1 VTLDSETAHRAS
13 TAVADLVDVAV
24 EEITVDAQDAEAPSA
39 AGLVGFGWDAEES
52 EALRQARKDAELSTS
67 TDSIRAYLKQIG
79 KIVLL
84 HAEEEVGLAKRIE
97 AGLYAAERLGN
108 VEHST
113 EHLPAQLRRD
123 LHWIVRDGERAKTHL
138 LEANLRLVVSIAKR
152 YTGRG
157 MPFLDLIQEGNIGLI
172 RAVEKFDYTKGFKF
186 STYAT
191 WWIRQAITRA
201 MADQARSIRLPVHV
215 AEVINKLGRVH
226 RELLQDLGREPTPEE
241 LATEM
246 DITSDRVREIQR
258 YAREPLSLN
267 QAIGEEGDAQL
278 GEFIEDSQAIGAI
291 DEVCVILLQDHLQCV
306 LATLSEREAHIV
318 ALRFGLTDGQP
329 RTLDEIGQIH
339 GVTRERIRQIETKTM
354 AKLRHPARSNI
365 LRDYLN

>member
-1 VTLDSETAHRAS
+1 VQVSAPHR
-13 TAVADLVDVAV
+13 VFEPD
-24 EEITVDAQDAEAPSA
+24 
-39 AGLVGFGWDAEES
+39 
-52 EALRQARKDAELSTS
+52 R
-67 TDSIRAYLKQIG
+67 
-79 KIVLL
+79 
-84 HAEEEVGLAKRIE
+84 
-97 AGLYAAERLGN
+97 
-108 VEHST
+108 
-113 EHLPAQLRRD
+113 
-123 LHWIVRDGERAKTHL
+123 
-138 LEANLRLVVSIAKR
+138 
-152 YTGRG
+152 
-157 MPFLDLIQEGNIGLI
+157 
-172 RAVEKFDYTKGFKF
+172 
-186 STYAT
+186 
-191 WWIRQAITRA
+191 IRQAITRA

-246 DITSDRVREIQR
+246 DITPDRVREIQH